1 MNDNIIK
8 YQTAFNN
15 VINRLKNNESVLA
28 VMVFG
33 SMVTGDL
40 WEESDIDLFVV
51 INEDIKVEKIYTQ
64 EEDVPIH
71 VKIIDKKN
79 LNKIYQCD
87 LRGAKPIEYLLLQG

>member
-15 VINRLKNNESVLA
+15 VINRLRNNESVLA

-51 INEDIKVEKIYTQ
+51 TNEDIKVEKY
-64 EEDVPIH
+64 IH
-71 VKIIDKKN
+71 KKRTF
-79 LNKIYQCD
+79 LFMLK
-87 LRGAKPIEYLLLQG
+87 

>member
-15 VINRLKNNESVLA
+15 VIDRLKNNESVLA

-51 INEDIKVEKIYTQ
+51 TNEDIKVEKY
-64 EEDVPIH
+64 IH
-71 VKIIDKKN
+71 KKRTF
-79 LNKIYQCD
+79 LFMLK
-87 LRGAKPIEYLLLQG
+87 

>member
-15 VINRLKNNESVLA
+15 VIDRLKNNESVLA

-71 VKIIDKKN
+71 VKIIDKK
-79 LNKIYQCD
+79 KF
-87 LRGAKPIEYLLLQG
+87 K

>member
-15 VINRLKNNESVLA
+15 IIDRLKNNESVLA

-51 INEDIKVEKIYTQ
+51 IDEDIKVEKIYTQ
-64 EEDVPIH
+64 EEGVPIH
-71 VKIIDKKN
+71 VKIIDKK
-79 LNKIYQCD
+79 I
-87 LRGAKPIEYLLLQG
+87 

>member
-15 VINRLKNNESVLA
+15 VIDRLKNNESVLA

-51 INEDIKVEKIYTQ
+51 INEDIKVEKNIYTR
-64 EEDVPIH
+64 
-71 VKIIDKKN
+71 
-79 LNKIYQCD
+79 
-87 LRGAKPIEYLLLQG
+87 RGRSYSC